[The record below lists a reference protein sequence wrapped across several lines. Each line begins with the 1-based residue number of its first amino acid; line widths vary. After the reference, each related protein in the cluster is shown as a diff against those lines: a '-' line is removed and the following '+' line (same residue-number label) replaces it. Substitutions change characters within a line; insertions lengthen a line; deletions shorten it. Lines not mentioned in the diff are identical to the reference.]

1 MYVTHPAGFV
11 CRLHFWSLDRGRE
24 GEGGW
29 SPARARRGVGS
40 DGGGGGGSRSNLSA
54 NHRTPKIENGR
65 RDIRPLLWPELG
77 GEREEDDTE
86 GRTDRQRDST
96 GGQKRENTRR
106 KLGAVLIVHPL
117 D

>member
-40 DGGGGGGSRSNLSA
+40 DGDGSRSNLSA

-77 GEREEDDTE
+77 GEGDEDDTE
-86 GRTDRQRDST
+86 GRTDRET
-96 GGQKRENTRR
+96 GQADKREKTH
-106 KLGAVLIVHPL
+106 G
-117 D
+117 